1 MKKLLFGLSLIALA
15 YASHLYLDHKQSQSA
30 KTDTS
35 AAKEIYNNQNAYNN
49 MSLLINKA
57 ESLEHIE
64 IIESLMPDL
73 SKQNREKLAPYISL
87 KKASLLFNQG
97 EYYLRRA
104 GEIES
109 SVAEPK
115 QPPMISD
122 DPENHQGVEQLPSP
136 QPQQYHPLTVEMVKK
151 AVDFYERAR
160 KEADKLTESVDVDF
174 NFGLNYLKGEIY
186 YRHLELLADND
197 TAQELFNQT
206 LNYYK
211 LALRYKP
218 GDIDTVVNVELLI
231 KNQSNL
237 LADANNPQV
246 KRKQMLN
253 VRKAGLGSGR
263 GN

>member
-15 YASHLYLDHKQSQSA
+15 YASHLYLDYKQSQSV
-30 KTDTS
+30 KTDMTAS
-35 AAKEIYNNQNAYNN
+35 KEIYDNQNAYNN

-57 ESLEHIE
+57 DSLDHIE
-64 IIESLMPDL
+64 IIESLMVDFN
-73 SKQNREKLAPYISL
+73 KQNREKLVPYLSL

-109 SVAEPK
+109 SVVEPK
-115 QPPMISD
+115 QPPMPPD
-122 DPENHQGVEQLPSP
+122 DPENQGVEQLPP
-136 QPQQYHPLTVEMVKK
+136 PQQYHPLTVEMLKK
-151 AVDFYERAR
+151 ATDFYERAR
-160 KEADKLTESVDVDF
+160 KEADKLTESADADF

-186 YRHLELLADND
+186 YRYLEFLADND

-206 LNYYK
+206 LNYFK
-211 LALRYKP
+211 LALRHRP

-231 KNQSNL
+231 KNQSSL
-237 LADANNPQV
+237 LANSNNPQA

>member
-15 YASHLYLDHKQSQSA
+15 YASYLYLDYRQSQSVR
-30 KTDTS
+30 TDIVTS
-35 AAKEIYNNQNAYNN
+35 TVAYENRLAYNN
-49 MSLLINKA
+49 MTLLINKA
-57 ESLEHIE
+57 DSLDQIE
-64 IIESLMPDL
+64 IIESLLPDL
-73 SKQNREKLAPYISL
+73 SKENKDRLAPYIAL

-104 GEIES
+104 GEIEG
-109 SVAEPK
+109 SVVEPK
-115 QPPMISD
+115 QPPMEPD
-122 DPENHQGVEQLPSP
+122 DPENHVEQLP
-136 QPQQYHPLTVEMVKK
+136 QPQQYHPLTVEMLKK

-160 KEADKLTESVDVDF
+160 KEADKLAEGADADF
-174 NFGLNYLKGEIY
+174 NFSLNYLKGEIY
-186 YRHLELLADND
+186 YRYLELLADND

-231 KNQSNL
+231 KNQSSL
-237 LADANNPQV
+237 LANANNPQA

-253 VRKAGLGSGR
+253 VRKAGLGGGR

>member
-1 MKKLLFGLSLIALA
+1 MKKLLFGLSLIVLA
-15 YASHLYLDHKQSQSA
+15 YASHLYLDYKQSQFV

-35 AAKEIYNNQNAYNN
+35 AAKEIYDNQNAYND

-73 SKQNREKLAPYISL
+73 SKQNREKLAPYITL

-97 EYYLRRA
+97 EYYLKRA
-104 GEIES
+104 SEIEG
-109 SVAEPK
+109 SVVEPK

-122 DPENHQGVEQLPSP
+122 DPENQGGQLP
-136 QPQQYHPLTVEMVKK
+136 PQQYHPLTVEMVKK

-160 KEADKLTESVDVDF
+160 KEADKLTESADADF

-186 YRHLELLADND
+186 YRYLEFLADND

-206 LNYYK
+206 LNYFK
-211 LALRYKP
+211 LALRHRP

-231 KNQSNL
+231 KNQSSL
-237 LADANNPQV
+237 LANSNNPQA

-253 VRKAGLGSGR
+253 VRKAGLGSGK

>member
-15 YASHLYLDHKQSQSA
+15 YASHLYLERIQSQST
-30 KTDTS
+30 KTDMA
-35 AAKEIYNNQNAYNN
+35 AAKEIYDNQNAYNN
-49 MSLLINKA
+49 MTLLINKA
-57 ESLEHIE
+57 DSLDHIE
-64 IIESLMPDL
+64 VIESLMPDL
-73 SKQNREKLAPYISL
+73 SKENREKLVPYISL

-104 GEIES
+104 AEIEG
-109 SVAEPK
+109 SVVEPK
-115 QPPMISD
+115 QPPMEQD
-122 DPENHQGVEQLPSP
+122 DPENQVEQLPS
-136 QPQQYHPLTVEMVKK
+136 PQQYHPLTVEMLKK

-160 KEADKLTESVDVDF
+160 KEADKLTESADADF
-174 NFGLNYLKGEIY
+174 NFSLNYLKGEIY
-186 YRHLELLADND
+186 YRYLELLADND

-231 KNQSNL
+231 KNQSSL
-237 LADANNPQV
+237 LANSNNPQA

-253 VRKAGLGSGR
+253 VRKPGLGSGR